1 MGRGGGGPSRRCG
14 VAGRKVGERR
24 YQLHY
29 CPFVPFCAVYG
40 GGKGRGGE
48 RRDVEV
54 HCDAFRRLP
63 ATPSAR
69 VLVLCVGY
77 SVTEVRIFRGIYTYI
92 QRRGILEARRCE
104 VNVQDEERSWIV
116 CEPRPLHPSSM
127 A

>member
-1 MGRGGGGPSRRCG
+1 M
-14 VAGRKVGERR
+14 AGRKVGERR